1 MNNIHAKI
9 DLRTPSLRQ
18 AERDELKKQTL
29 EFEHNGGHIEK
40 LPNGFGQP
48 IEVVI
53 RQIRN
58 KSEKCSW

>member
-1 MNNIHAKI
+1 MNNTKM

-18 AERDELKKQTL
+18 AERDELERQTL

-48 IEVVI
+48 IEVII
-53 RQIRN
+53 RQLRD